1 MQRKIKWVVLLVWM
15 LVIFLFSAQTGEQS
29 SESSG
34 LVEQLLSLFPFIP
47 HQLFGIELQL
57 IIRKGAHFTEYL
69 ILYVLIFNVI
79 IDYLSFR
86 RVLFYALLGVFL
98 YACTDELH
106 QAFVPGRACAFT
118 DVLIDTSGG
127 ALAMVLIAMIN
138 QLQIITKRL
147 KEI

>member
-1 MQRKIKWVVLLVWM
+1 MQRKIKWLVLLVWM

-98 YACTDELH
+98 YAPRPCPRARASATRASTSSAKKARRSE
-106 QAFVPGRACAFT
+106 ACAH
-118 DVLIDTSGG
+118 
-127 ALAMVLIAMIN
+127 ARAN
-138 QLQIITKRL
+138 
-147 KEI
+147 

>member
-1 MQRKIKWVVLLVWM
+1 MQRKIKWLVLLVWM

-69 ILYVLIFNVI
+69 ILYVLIFNV
-79 IDYLSFR
+79 
-86 RVLFYALLGVFL
+86 
-98 YACTDELH
+98 
-106 QAFVPGRACAFT
+106 
-118 DVLIDTSGG
+118 LIDTSGG

>member
-1 MQRKIKWVVLLVWM
+1 M
-15 LVIFLFSAQTGEQS
+15 L
-29 SESSG
+29 
-34 LVEQLLSLFPFIP
+34 
-47 HQLFGIELQL
+47 
-57 IIRKGAHFTEYL
+57 
-69 ILYVLIFNVI
+69 
-79 IDYLSFR
+79 FR
-86 RVLFYALLGVFL
+86 SH
-98 YACTDELH
+98 CNQP

>member
-1 MQRKIKWVVLLVWM
+1 M
-15 LVIFLFSAQTGEQS
+15 
-29 SESSG
+29 
-34 LVEQLLSLFPFIP
+34 
-47 HQLFGIELQL
+47 
-57 IIRKGAHFTEYL
+57 
-69 ILYVLIFNVI
+69 YVLIFNVI

-138 QLQIITKRL
+138 QLQIITKSL
-147 KEI
+147 KKFSSLSLLLF